1 MAKDFTKFAKKTND
15 GATNTRSL
23 SELGNNAMYDI
34 KAPFRGSL
42 NEKKVENIEI
52 HKLVPFKG
60 ETPFHD
66 YIGKEKFH
74 TLVRDIEENGILTPI
89 IVRALSDGTYEVL
102 AGRHRSEAAKYLHLA
117 TVPAIVYPVDTSDTK
132 AMMIHLN
139 TNLLNGREEMS
150 FVEKVRAMVA
160 YEATLEKQKGKRSD
174 RQDNGEKYD
183 RYQQLAEVFKIGNKT
198 TAVKQ
203 LKAGKEMP
211 EDILLLVDAGHV
223 SFDVAYKM
231 MVQSDELFR
240 EELYAFLRQ
249 GNKVTM
255 SQLDSLIEEYQR
267 KKKNPATETPAEEQ
281 AADMVENTPAESG
294 SAFDGFQS
302 IEDVDFE
309 MQDKTPVVV
318 EEQKEENQETEA
330 KIEGN
335 KPVLNANDFENIING
350 GKKKKTCTFKI
361 DKEQLPERFVKL
373 DDDKKTDLIIDLLKQ
388 WDETLDN

>member
-15 GATNTRSL
+15 GAANRSL
-23 SELGNNAMYDI
+23 SELGGNAMYDI
-34 KAPFRGSL
+34 KAPFRGNL

-66 YIGKEKFH
+66 YIGQEKFH
-74 TLVRDIEENGILTPI
+74 TLVRDIDENGILTPI
-89 IVRALSDGTYEVL
+89 IVRALPDGTFEVL

-117 TVPAIVYPVDTSDTK
+117 TVPAIIYPVDTSDTK
-132 AMMIHLN
+132 AMMVHLN

-211 EDILLLVDAGHV
+211 EDILMLVDAGHV

-240 EELYAFLRQ
+240 EELYAYLRQ
-249 GNKVTM
+249 GNKVTL

-267 KKKNPATETPAEEQ
+267 KKINPVTETPVEEQ
-281 AADMVENTPAESG
+281 AADTVKNASTESS

-309 MQDKTPVVV
+309 MQDKMSVVV
-318 EEQKEENQETEA
+318 DTQKDEKQETEE
-330 KIEGN
+330 KTGEN
-335 KPVLNANDFENIING
+335 KPVLNTNDFENIING
-350 GKKKKTCTFKI
+350 GKKKKICTFKI
-361 DKEQLPERFVKL
+361 DKEQLPARFVKL
-373 DDDKKTDLIIDLLKQ
+373 DDDKKADLIIGLLKQ
-388 WDETLDN
+388 WNENLDN